1 MRNSPYWLCSMLVPL
16 SILSIMKSY
25 LSGYKSHLASLVTF
39 LLGWAHFSV
48 SALFVWSMGP
58 PGPHGS
64 LPLMAFPFGLSG
76 NFLTWLGSFLSERS
90 LCVGHGPSRS
100 SWVPAPYGLPIWSL
114 W

>member
-48 SALFVWSMGP
+48 SALFVLSMGP

-64 LPLMAFPFGLSG
+64 LPLTAFRKARCWVPF
-76 NFLTWLGSFLSERS
+76 FTSFTLLR
-90 LCVGHGPSRS
+90 LVPYLLLLL
-100 SWVPAPYGLPIWSL
+100 SWVICTPTTFRPICTAL
-114 W
+114 L